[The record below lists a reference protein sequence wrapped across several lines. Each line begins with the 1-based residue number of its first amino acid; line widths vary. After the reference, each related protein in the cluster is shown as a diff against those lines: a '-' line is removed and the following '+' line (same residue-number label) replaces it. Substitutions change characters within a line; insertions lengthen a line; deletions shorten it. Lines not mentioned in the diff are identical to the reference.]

1 MSPEQKKYFSR
12 QTKLPF
18 LGESGQNGLLQK
30 SALVIGLGG
39 LGSPAS
45 LHLATAGV
53 GKIGLWDFDTVELS
67 NLHRQTAFTLSDI
80 GRKKTEVTKEYIQ
93 ARVPGI
99 LLETFTEIFS
109 ERIDPS
115 IFNNWDIV
123 LDCTDQIQAK
133 YTINRFCIR
142 NHKPLVTASVF
153 RTSAQVAI
161 FSPLGKPCY
170 KCLYPNLEGS
180 ELLSCEDGGVLGV
193 QTAIAGLY
201 QASFAIQYLLSP
213 EKSPTNSAFQ
223 LEWESPLFYE
233 TFLEADPNC
242 TECGSGKREEPL
254 RGKPLRDETLKDEI
268 DLKDWKE
275 WKKDPKYIL
284 LDVREFE
291 ERKETPIG
299 NSIFSPL
306 SELSVDSA
314 LGFSKE
320 KIYITICESGIRS
333 KKAAKI
339 LKEAGLTAYSLQGG
353 RKILAL
359 EEIL

>member
-18 LGESGQNGLLQK
+18 LGESGQTGLLQK

-67 NLHRQTAFTLSDI
+67 NLHRQTTFTLSDI
-80 GRKKTEVTKEYIQ
+80 GRKKTDTAKEYIQ

-99 LLETFTEIFS
+99 QIETFTEFFS
-109 ERIDPS
+109 ERINPS
-115 IFNNWDIV
+115 IFNNWDII

-133 YTINRFCIR
+133 YTINRFCIQ
-142 NHKPLVTASVF
+142 NSKPLVTASVF
-153 RTSAQVAI
+153 RTSAQIAI
-161 FSPLGKPCY
+161 FSPKGKPCY

-201 QASFAIQYLLSP
+201 QASFAIQYLLFP
-213 EKSPTNSAFQ
+213 EKSPTHSTFQ
-223 LEWESPLFYE
+223 LEWESPLLYE

-242 TECGSGKREEPL
+242 TECGSGKKE
-254 RGKPLRDETLKDEI
+254 ETLLDEI

-284 LDVREFE
+284 LDVRESE

-306 SELSVDSA
+306 SELSINTA
-314 LGFSKE
+314 LSFSNE

-333 KKAAKI
+333 QKAAKI

-359 EEIL
+359 EEII

>member
-18 LGESGQNGLLQK
+18 LGESGQKQLLQK

-53 GKIGLWDFDTVELS
+53 GRLGLWDFDSVELS

-80 GRKKTEVTKEYIQ
+80 GRKKTEVTEEYIQ
-93 ARVPGI
+93 ARVPGVQ
-99 LLETFTEIFS
+99 LETFTEIFS
-109 ERIDPS
+109 EKIDPS
-115 IFNNWDIV
+115 IFKNWDII

-133 YTINRFCIR
+133 YTINRFCIQT
-142 NHKPLVTASVF
+142 HKPLVTASVF
-153 RTSAQVAI
+153 RTSAQIAI
-161 FSPLGKPCY
+161 FSPQGRPCY

-180 ELLSCEDGGVLGV
+180 DLLSCEDGGVLGV

-201 QASFAIQYLLSP
+201 QASFAIQYLLFP
-213 EKSPTNSAFQ
+213 EKSPTHSAFQ
-223 LEWESPLFYE
+223 LEWESPLLYE

-242 TECGSGKREEPL
+242 TECGSGKREE
-254 RGKPLRDETLKDEI
+254 TLKVEI
-268 DLKDWKE
+268 DLNDWKE
-275 WKKDPKYIL
+275 WKKDPRYIL

-291 ERKETPIG
+291 ERKEMPIG
-299 NSIFSPL
+299 NSVFSPL
-306 SELSVDSA
+306 SELSLDVA
-314 LGFSKE
+314 LSFSKE
-320 KIYITICESGIRS
+320 KTYITICESGIRS

-339 LKEAGLTAYSLQGG
+339 LKDAGLTAYSLQGG

-359 EEIL
+359 EEII

>member
-18 LGESGQNGLLQK
+18 LGESGQKALLQK

-53 GKIGLWDFDTVELS
+53 GKLGLWDFDTVELS

-80 GRKKTEVTKEYIQ
+80 GKKKTDTTKEYIQ

-99 LLETFTEIFS
+99 QIETFTEIFS
-109 ERIDPS
+109 EKIDPS
-115 IFNNWDIV
+115 IFENWDII

-133 YTINRFCIR
+133 YTINRFCIQTQR
-142 NHKPLVTASVF
+142 PLVTASVF

-161 FSPLGKPCY
+161 FSPQGKPCY

-201 QASFAIQYLLSP
+201 QASFAIQYLLFP
-213 EKSPTNSAFQ
+213 EKSPTHSTFQ
-223 LEWESPLFYE
+223 LEWESPLLYE
-233 TFLEADPNC
+233 TFLKADPNC
-242 TECGSGKREEPL
+242 TECGSGKREEL
-254 RGKPLRDETLKDEI
+254 TFQDEI
-268 DLKDWKE
+268 DLSYWKE

-284 LDVREFE
+284 LDVRESE
-291 ERKETPIG
+291 ERKESPIE

-306 SELSVDSA
+306 SELSLDTA
-314 LGFSKE
+314 FGFSKE

-333 KKAAKI
+333 KKAVKI

>member
-53 GKIGLWDFDTVELS
+53 GRIGLWDFDTVELS

-80 GRKKTEVTKEYIQ
+80 GRKKTDTTKEYIQ

-99 LLETFTEIFS
+99 QLETFTEIFS

-115 IFNNWDIV
+115 IFKNWDIV

-133 YTINRFCIR
+133 YTINRFCIQTFR
-142 NHKPLVTASVF
+142 PLVTASVF
-153 RTSAQVAI
+153 RTSAQIAI
-161 FSPLGKPCY
+161 FSPHGKPCY

-201 QASFAIQYLLSP
+201 QASFAIQYLLFP
-213 EKSPTNSAFQ
+213 EKSPTHSTFQ
-223 LEWESPLFYE
+223 LEWESPLLYE

-242 TECGSGKREEPL
+242 TECGSGKREEIF
-254 RGKPLRDETLKDEI
+254 KDEI

-275 WKKDPKYIL
+275 WKKDPKFIL
-284 LDVREFE
+284 LDVRESE
-291 ERKETPIG
+291 ERKETPID

-306 SELSVDSA
+306 SELSINTA
-314 LGFSKE
+314 LSLSKE

-359 EEIL
+359 EKIF

>member
-18 LGESGQNGLLQK
+18 LGESGQNRLLQK
-30 SALVIGLGG
+30 SVLVIGLGG

-45 LHLATAGV
+45 LHLATSGV
-53 GKIGLWDFDTVELS
+53 GRIGLWDFDTVELS

-80 GRKKTEVTKEYIQ
+80 GRKKTETTKEYIE

-99 LLETFTEIFS
+99 RLETFTEIFS
-109 ERIDPS
+109 ERIDQH
-115 IFNNWDIV
+115 IFKNWDIV

-133 YTINRFCIR
+133 YTINRFCIQ
-142 NHKPLVTASVF
+142 NSKPLVTASVF

-161 FSPLGKPCY
+161 FSPHGKPCY

-180 ELLSCEDGGVLGV
+180 ELLSCEDGGVLGI

-201 QASFAIQYLLSP
+201 QASFAIQHLLFP
-213 EKSPTNSAFQ
+213 EKSPTHSAFQ
-223 LEWESPLFYE
+223 LEWESPLLYE

-242 TECGSGKREEPL
+242 TECGSGKREETL
-254 RGKPLRDETLKDEI
+254 RDEI

-284 LDVREFE
+284 LDVRESE
-291 ERKETPIG
+291 ERKETPIV
-299 NSIFSPL
+299 NSVFSPL
-306 SELSVDSA
+306 SELSSSIA
-314 LGFSKE
+314 LSFSKE

>member
-53 GKIGLWDFDTVELS
+53 GRIGLWDFDTIELS
-67 NLHRQTAFTLSDI
+67 NIHRQTAFTLSDI
-80 GRKKTEVTKEYIQ
+80 GRKKTDTTKEYIQ

-99 LLETFTEIFS
+99 RLETFSEIFS
-109 ERIDPS
+109 EKIDPS
-115 IFNNWDIV
+115 IFKNWDII

-133 YTINRFCIR
+133 YSINRFCIQ
-142 NHKPLVTASVF
+142 NAKPLVTASVF
-153 RTSAQVAI
+153 RTSAQIAI
-161 FSPLGKPCY
+161 FSPHGKPCY

-201 QASFAIQYLLSP
+201 QASFAIQYLLFP
-213 EKSPTNSAFQ
+213 DKSPTHSAFQ
-223 LEWESPLFYE
+223 LEWESPLLYE

-242 TECGSGKREEPL
+242 TDCGSGKRE
-254 RGKPLRDETLKDEI
+254 ETLKDEI

-275 WKKDPKYIL
+275 YKKDPKYIL
-284 LDVREFE
+284 LDVRESE
-291 ERKETPIG
+291 ERKETPIV

-306 SELSVDSA
+306 SELSITTA

-320 KIYITICESGIRS
+320 NIYITICESGIRS

>member
-45 LHLATAGV
+45 LHLATAGI
-53 GKIGLWDFDTVELS
+53 GRIGLWDFDTVELS

-93 ARVPGI
+93 ARVPDI
-99 LLETFTEIFS
+99 QLETFTGNFS
-109 ERIDPS
+109 ENIDPS
-115 IFNNWDIV
+115 IFKNYDII
-123 LDCTDQIQAK
+123 LDCTDQIRAK

-142 NHKPLVTASVF
+142 NFRPLVTASVF
-153 RTSAQVAI
+153 RTSAQIAI
-161 FSPLGKPCY
+161 FSPYGKPCY
-170 KCLYPNLEGS
+170 KCLYPNLEDS

-201 QASFAIQYLLSP
+201 QASFAIRYLLFP
-213 EKSPTNSAFQ
+213 EKSPTHSAFQ
-223 LEWESPLFYE
+223 LEWESPLLYE

-242 TECGSGKREEPL
+242 TECGSGKREETF
-254 RGKPLRDETLKDEI
+254 RDEI

-275 WKKDPKYIL
+275 WKKDPRYVL
-284 LDVREFE
+284 LDVRESE
-291 ERKETPIG
+291 ERKKTPIG
-299 NSIFSPL
+299 NSEFSPL
-306 SELSVDSA
+306 SELSKNTA
-314 LGFSKE
+314 LNFSKE

-333 KKAAKI
+333 KKAVKI
-339 LKEAGLTAYSLQGG
+339 LKEAGLTAYSFQGG